1 MKRAGKIVMIIGAVG
16 YSVFALLWM
25 IMILMTLF
33 RGDASVYYDATYG
46 YFALIFKF
54 VRASFYLGTAV
65 LTFILF
71 AKKEHPV
78 IKMYVYVFACAL
90 FVMDEIFS
98 GLNGLRGD
106 TSFIGNYVPLLI
118 TLVYFAGTI
127 LYWFGD
133 AKNEKKEASAPAEPT
148 KESAPEAK
156 EEAKPMETSSEPAEE
171 KPVEKP
177 EEKPVESIE
186 EKPAEQ
192 PQEKPVEPAPKEV
205 GKPKTVKV
213 KKTENKSWTMKT
225 KAAKKK

>member
-16 YSVFALLWM
+16 YVIFSLLWM

-33 RGDASVYYDATYG
+33 RGDASIYYDATYG

-54 VRASFYLGTAV
+54 VRAAFYLGTAV

-71 AKKEHPV
+71 AKKEQPV
-78 IKMYVYVFACAL
+78 FKMYIYVFACAL

-133 AKNEKKEASAPAEPT
+133 ARNEKKAVPAPAEPA
-148 KESAPEAK
+148 KEAEPVVK
-156 EEAKPMETSSEPAEE
+156 EEAKPAETPSEPTEE

-177 EEKPVESIE
+177 EEKPAEPIE

-192 PQEKPVEPAPKEV
+192 PEEKSAEPAPKEV
-205 GKPKTVKV
+205 KKPETAKP
-213 KKTENKSWTMKT
+213 KKTENKAWTMKT